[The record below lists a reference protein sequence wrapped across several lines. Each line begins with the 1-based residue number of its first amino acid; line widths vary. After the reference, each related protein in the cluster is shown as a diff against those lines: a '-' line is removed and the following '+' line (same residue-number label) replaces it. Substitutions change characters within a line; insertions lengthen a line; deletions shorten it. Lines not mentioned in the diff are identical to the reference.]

1 MTVLLIIL
9 TVGLILSLGCG
20 AAVWL
25 AFRYRPVVDGN
36 KPTEQTTEGT
46 ALAFR
51 WRYIVLP
58 LIILLLS
65 VVLVLYFYGKL
76 PAEVAYRFKPDGS
89 PDEWLSRAVI
99 ILWALVPQFLL
110 TLLAGAI
117 TLGIAKLGVLFLQ
130 AAPTT
135 IKLEKV
141 LLLMG
146 NMIGLPQV
154 ILCFA
159 MLDIF
164 SYNSYQVHL
173 IPLWLFALIV
183 MGLGAVILA
192 IFFIRVA
199 RQVLG
204 ASDSDTPQ
212 ESKGTEE

>member
-9 TVGLILSLGCG
+9 TIGLVLSLGCG

-25 AFRYRPVVDGN
+25 VFRYRPVVGGN
-36 KPTEQTTEGT
+36 KPTEQATEGT
-46 ALAFR
+46 TLTFR
-51 WRYIVLP
+51 WRYIILP

-76 PAEVAYRFKPDGS
+76 PADVAYRFKPDGS
-89 PDEWLSRAVI
+89 LDESLSRGAI

-117 TLGIAKLGVLFLQ
+117 TLGIAKLGVLFRQ
-130 AAPTT
+130 TAPTG
-135 IKLEKV
+135 IKLERV
-141 LLLMG
+141 MLLMG

-173 IPLWLFALIV
+173 MPLWLFALIV
-183 MGLGAVILA
+183 MGLGAIILG
-192 IFFIRVA
+192 IFFIQAA

-212 ESKGTEE
+212 KPKGTEE

>member
-9 TVGLILSLGCG
+9 TIGFVLSLGCG

-25 AFRYRPVVDGN
+25 VFRHRLTVDTKKPAKETTVVAG
-36 KPTEQTTEGT
+36 
-46 ALAFR
+46 LAFR

-58 LIILLLS
+58 LVILLLS

-76 PAEVAYRFKPDGS
+76 PAEVAYRFEPDGS
-89 PDEWLSRAVI
+89 PDEWLSRGAI

-117 TLGIAKLGVLFLQ
+117 TLGIAKLGVLFKQ
-130 AAPTT
+130 TAPTR
-135 IKLEKV
+135 IKLERV

-173 IPLWLFALIV
+173 IPLWVFALIV
-183 MGLGAVILA
+183 MGLGAVILG
-192 IFFIRVA
+192 IFFIQAA

-212 ESKGTEE
+212 EPKGTEE

>member
-9 TVGLILSLGCG
+9 TIGLVLSLGCG

-25 AFRYRPVVDGN
+25 VFRYRPVVDGN
-36 KPTEQTTEGT
+36 KPTEQATEGT
-46 ALAFR
+46 TLAFR

-76 PAEVAYRFKPDGS
+76 PAEVAYRFEPDGS
-89 PDEWLSRAVI
+89 PDEWLSRGAI

-117 TLGIAKLGVLFLQ
+117 TLGIAKLGVLFRQ
-130 AAPTT
+130 TTPTG
-135 IKLEKV
+135 IKLERV

-154 ILCFA
+154 ILCFTI
-159 MLDIF
+159 LDIF
-164 SYNSYQVHL
+164 SYNSCQ
-173 IPLWLFALIV
+173 IRIMPLWVFALIV
-183 MGLGAVILA
+183 MGLGAIILG
-192 IFFIRVA
+192 IFFIQAA

-212 ESKGTEE
+212 KPQGTEE